1 MLTQD
6 LQLVQQI
13 FELLNEAIVGP
24 YDCFC
29 YEVTVGEGYI
39 ETVLTVEKDGVQVTD
54 ADADYN
60 GAILYR
66 LVKELKECA
75 TQRGE
80 NWNSFVMTYTRG
92 GDVKT
97 RFNA

>member
-1 MLTQD
+1 MVTQD
-6 LQLVQQI
+6 LQLVKQI
-13 FELLNEAIVGP
+13 FELLDAAIVDG

-39 ETVLTVEKDGVQVTD
+39 ETVLTVEKDGVQMTD

-66 LVKELKECA
+66 LVKELRACA

-80 NWNSFVMTYTRG
+80 SWNSFVMTYTRG

-97 RFNA
+97 RFDA